1 MIVLLCGH
9 QVLLPTQNKRY
20 DAMKKTYL
28 NYPGAPTPKS
38 YHHVITTEPGKM
50 IFLSGQVAFDSDRN
64 IVGENDVVSQTRQ
77 AMRNLKAAVE
87 TGGGQIS
94 DIVQMTTHVVNYDP
108 STLDDITGTIA
119 EFFEPDCLPT
129 STLVGINS
137 LSTLGLLIEI
147 GGIAVTGK

>member
-1 MIVLLCGH
+1 
-9 QVLLPTQNKRY
+9 
-20 DAMKKTYL
+20 MKKTYL